1 MLLPLET
8 TDVEGLTAA
17 EVLPVA
23 EDGLLIAD
31 DPEADWCNEGD
42 VLVALTAE
50 LLTGEMPDD
59 ESLLPEY
66 LLTPPDSVLV
76 GLATLFMLELL

>member
-1 MLLPLET
+1 M
-8 TDVEGLTAA
+8 
-17 EVLPVA
+17 LPVA

-31 DPEADWCNEGD
+31 EPEADWCTEGD

-59 ESLLPEY
+59 ESLLPEA
-66 LLTPPDSVLV
+66 LLTPPVSVLV